1 MIGLRTSLWDPP
13 WLMNESLELADLLRA
28 MGVIPCDLR
37 AGPKTQMPAR
47 RELEVILSM
56 RGSYMSYVDGSIGPV
71 SDVTCKVE
79 VVLTQLDM

>member
-1 MIGLRTSLWDPP
+1 
-13 WLMNESLELADLLRA
+13 MNESLGLADLLTA

-56 RGSYMSYVDGSIGPV
+56 QGSYMLYMLI
-71 SDVTCKVE
+71 E
-79 VVLTQLDM
+79 EH

>member
-13 WLMNESLELADLLRA
+13 MADEWLMNESLGLADLLTA

-56 RGSYMSYVDGSIGPV
+56 
-71 SDVTCKVE
+71 
-79 VVLTQLDM
+79 